1 MNLHLQKSLDGGE
14 LFQIVTQNFR
24 APQDFWTYFNLE
36 NAVMGI
42 AIFNVAFS
50 FFLMFLILKVSI
62 VNLYSSLRCIIDI
75 EEECSIDPEAR
86 LLIVEGLFLYGP
98 YVLIDPILYRGVND
112 EDYYQVDLWWRMAS
126 ALTVIRGLTSLF
138 TGNIGWILWDVIQLR
153 IVHEYKETVMFKG
166 KWGMPHGFATGQWS
180 KENSY

>member
-42 AIFNVAFS
+42 AIFNVVKCYMYIFFIICICQIINQITFLSQAFS

-75 EEECSIDPEAR
+75 EEECSIGKMEYSHFVDYTIYTCLINLTTIC
-86 LLIVEGLFLYGP
+86 LL
-98 YVLIDPILYRGVND
+98 
-112 EDYYQVDLWWRMAS
+112 
-126 ALTVIRGLTSLF
+126 
-138 TGNIGWILWDVIQLR
+138 
-153 IVHEYKETVMFKG
+153 
-166 KWGMPHGFATGQWS
+166 
-180 KENSY
+180 